1 MASGMNTDEAPPLPP
16 PDYRPQTTEEF
27 AKQKQPPMRGL
38 IVDPKYPPTAS
49 EAQAIWNAKDAEAR
63 RTSSMKA
70 PPPNFS
76 PPESS
81 QFSSGIPRPSQTQEL
96 GQDVRRTSGTSQILN
111 TAAAPRIEEEINTMP
126 GGTFHTAGGRSL
138 EKEEATVLNAL
149 RMVKPEEFT
158 SLHKIPCVREALLQA
173 FFAGFLV
180 SGITIVTGRPV
191 GKAVSNFGWAF
202 LPTSVVG
209 HQFCQYQR
217 KREKEGMRQAIKIVE
232 QKKEERAR
240 MMAEKR
246 EKWLALKEEK
256 RLAEEREAAQRRES
270 ENRWWK
276 IWQRG
281 SSSEKGD

>member
-1 MASGMNTDEAPPLPP
+1 
-16 PDYRPQTTEEF
+16 
-27 AKQKQPPMRGL
+27 MRGL
-38 IVDPKYPPTAS
+38 IVDPKYPPTVS
-49 EAQAIWNAKDAEAR
+49 EAQAIWDAKDAEAK

-81 QFSSGIPRPSQTQEL
+81 QFSSGFPPQAQVPPMSQAQAQEL
-96 GQDVRRTSGTSQILN
+96 GSDVRRSSGTSQILN

-126 GGTFHTAGGRSL
+126 GGSFHTAGGRAI
-138 EKEEATVLNAL
+138 ERQEATVLNAI
-149 RMVKPEEFT
+149 RMVNPSDFT
-158 SLHKIPCVREALLQA
+158 SLHQLPCVREAFLQA

-180 SGITIVTGRPV
+180 SGITVITGRPV

-209 HQFCQYQR
+209 FQYCQYQR
-217 KREKEGMRQAIKIVE
+217 GREREGMRQAIKIVE
-232 QKKEERAR
+232 QKKEERAKL
-240 MMAEKR
+240 MAEKR

-256 RLAEEREAAQRRES
+256 RLTEEREESQRKES
-270 ENRWWK
+270 EKRWWK

-281 SSSEKGD
+281 RLSEKADREG